1 MTVSPN
7 GTAPASIPRR
17 LFAQTDGVRGR
28 IALAAGFGLLASA
41 SGVLRLSV
49 QGVALASLF
58 EGEPFVD
65 VVPWLLAVVALP
77 LLRLTF
83 ITLQQLVGHETAAR
97 MKVRLRARIY
107 AHLLDLGPGSLGTR
121 RTGDVLVAA
130 VEAVEQLDVYFGR
143 YLPQLVVSF
152 VAPVGI
158 FLLMAWID
166 LPSALLFLAFAAL
179 ALLAP
184 NLFRTRTNLTSVER
198 RRAYD
203 DLAAEFVDAIQGLPT
218 LKAFGQGGRTG
229 KDLARRSWSLFE
241 ATMSVLALNIA
252 EGGVSNVAMLLG
264 AAVTLVWGAVRV
276 GSGDLGLAPLMI
288 LLFLGVEVFRPI
300 RELRQLRHQ
309 NLLAMAS
316 AIGVFDL
323 FDIRP
328 VVTDP
333 AQSAVP
339 AGASIE
345 PVIALRDVTFT
356 YPRATGGAARQPALG
371 RSLATGGD
379 VRRGV
384 SLEVPAGGSLAIVG
398 PSGAGKS
405 TIVSLL
411 MRFFDPQ
418 HGMVMIGGHDL
429 RTMTRAQVRDQ
440 MALVSQ
446 DTWLFH
452 GTVSENLR
460 VARTDASDA
469 DLVRACTAAG
479 AHTFVSELPAG
490 YGTIVGERGLRL
502 SGGQRQRLAIARAL
516 LKDAPI
522 LCLDEATSHVDAENE
537 AIIQA
542 ALAEA
547 MRGRTT
553 IVIAHRLS
561 TVSQCDHVVVLDRGQ
576 VVEAGSPADLRQ
588 RGGAFARLVAAQE
601 VAYAVEDT
609 ADFVP
614 TDASPVRSL
623 TEPEQVASESNVAMT
638 AIAEADS
645 GDAGAIETGW
655 RLLQLVRPQWVRLS
669 ITLAS
674 GILGAAASVALG
686 VTSGILAAAA
696 GVPGNSDTVATLT
709 IGVPVIAIVAAGLA
723 WFESWISHDMA
734 YRLLCEMRIALFARL
749 ERLAPAYLLGRRTGD
764 LTSMMTGDIET
775 VESFFAHAIAPA
787 FVAVLVPGFALA
799 VLAANSWVLALVL
812 VPFLIAVGF
821 SPYLIG
827 SRTDRIGNRL
837 RAQTGLVNAHVA
849 DSVQGLREVLA
860 YSYGT
865 RRLAEI
871 TRQSEALTSL
881 QVAYGRQLGFQTGMI
896 EGTQAY
902 GGLAVLAFGGWLS
915 TQGTIRATDLPLL
928 TMLAFT
934 CFGPIAQISQVAKE
948 LQGAFGSGRRLF
960 RVHDAPVAVDD
971 GPGVHTDAGSPA
983 DHPAIEFDGVTFAYE
998 PDLPPALAN
1007 VSFAIHAG
1015 ETVALVGQSG
1025 AGKSTVAHLALR
1037 FWDPQAGTIRV
1048 LGRDARTDILDDL
1061 RGRMAVVTQD
1071 IYLFRRTVRENIRLA
1086 HPEATDADVEAAC
1099 RRAQA
1104 HQFIEALPDGY
1115 DTRLEERGASLS
1127 GGQRQRLALA
1137 RALLRETPILILD
1150 EATSHLDAANEASVR
1165 DALVAASAGRAVL
1178 IIAHRLSTIR
1188 NADRIVVLQSGRI
1201 AEVGTHAELMGRDGA
1216 YANLMKSQM
1225 RQDARIGAP
1234 VTAG

>member
-1 MTVSPN
+1 MTVSTDP
-7 GTAPASIPRR
+7 PASTSVAWR
-17 LFAQTDGVRGR
+17 LFAQTDGARGR
-28 IALAAGFGLLASA
+28 IALAAGFGLLATA
-41 SGVLRLSV
+41 AGVLRLSV
-49 QGVALASLF
+49 QGVALARLF
-58 EGEPFVD
+58 AGAAFSD

-83 ITLQQLVGHETAAR
+83 ITLQQLVGHHTAAL

-158 FLLMAWID
+158 FCLMAWID
-166 LPSALLFLAFAAL
+166 VPSALLFLAFVAL

-184 NLFRTRTNLTSVER
+184 NLFRTRTNITSVER

-218 LKAFGQGGRTG
+218 LKAFGQGRRTG
-229 KDLARRSWSLFE
+229 EDLARRSWSLFE

-264 AAVTLVWGAVRV
+264 AAVTLSWGAIRV
-276 GSGDLGLAPLMI
+276 ESGDLGLAPLMI
-288 LLFLGVEVFRPI
+288 LLFLGAEVFRPI

-316 AIGVFDL
+316 AISIFDL
-323 FDIRP
+323 LDTRP

-333 AQSAVP
+333 DQSTMAR
-339 AGASIE
+339 GTTIE
-345 PVIALRDVTFT
+345 PFIALRDVTFT
-356 YPRATGGAARQPALG
+356 YPRGATDATRQPALN
-371 RSLATGGD
+371 
-379 VRRGV
+379 GV
-384 SLEVPAGGSLAIVG
+384 SCAVPVGGSLAIVG

-418 HGMVMIGGHDL
+418 RGTVSIGGHDL

-440 MALVSQ
+440 IALVSQ

-452 GTVSENLR
+452 GTVAENLR
-460 VARTDASDA
+460 IARTDASDA

-479 AHTFVSELPAG
+479 AHDFVSGLPDG

-522 LCLDEATSHVDAENE
+522 LILDEATAHVDAENE

-542 ALAEA
+542 SLAEV
-547 MRGRTT
+547 MQGRTT

-561 TVSQCDHVVVLDRGQ
+561 TVSQCDQVVVLDRGH
-576 VVEAGSPADLRQ
+576 VVETGSPADLRQ
-588 RGGAFARLVAAQE
+588 RNGAFARLVAAQE
-601 VAYAVEDT
+601 VAHLVVDAAEPRLTQVTIKQLDTGPERSTVATTTNHAAVEDT
-609 ADFVP
+609 GPD
-614 TDASPVRSL
+614 DASV
-623 TEPEQVASESNVAMT
+623 
-638 AIAEADS
+638 
-645 GDAGAIETGW
+645 IEVGR
-655 RLLQLVRPQWVRLS
+655 RLLLLVRPQWVRLS
-669 ITLAS
+669 VTLIS
-674 GILGAAASVALG
+674 GLLGAASSVALG
-686 VTSGILAAAA
+686 VTSGILAGAADVS
-696 GVPGNSDTVATLT
+696 GMSDTVATLA
-709 IGVPVIAIVAAGLA
+709 IGVPIIAVVAASLA

-764 LTSMMTGDIET
+764 LTSMMTGDVET

-799 VLAANSWVLALVL
+799 VLAANSWILALVL
-812 VPFLIAVGF
+812 VPFLVAVGL

-827 SRTDRIGNRL
+827 RRTDQIGNRL

-871 TRQSEALTSL
+871 TRQSEALTGL
-881 QVAYGRQLGFQTGMI
+881 QVAYGRQLGFQAGMI
-896 EGTQAY
+896 EGTQAF
-902 GGLAVLAFGGWLS
+902 GGLAVLAVGGWLS
-915 TQGTIRATDLPLL
+915 TQGAIRATDLPLL

-971 GPGVHTDAGSPA
+971 GPGLRLAAEIPSHQAVLA
-983 DHPAIEFDGVTFAYE
+983 FDGVTFAYE
-998 PDLPPALAN
+998 PGLPPALSN
-1007 VSFAIHAG
+1007 VSFAIRPG

-1037 FWDPQAGTIRV
+1037 FWDPQAGTIQI
-1048 LGRDARTDILDDL
+1048 LGHDARMDTLDNL

-1086 HPEATDADVEAAC
+1086 RPDATDADVEDAC

-1115 DTRLEERGASLS
+1115 DTRLAERGASLS
-1127 GGQRQRLALA
+1127 GGQRQRVALA

-1150 EATSHLDAANEASVR
+1150 EATSHLDAANETSVR
-1165 DALVAASAGRAVL
+1165 DAFVTASAGRAVL

-1188 NADRIVVLQSGRI
+1188 NADRIVVLHAGRI
-1201 AEVGTHAELMGRDGA
+1201 AEVGTHADLIARNGV
-1216 YANLMKSQM
+1216 YASLMKSQM
-1225 RQDARIGAP
+1225 RQDALIGIPIA
-1234 VTAG
+1234 VG

>member
-1 MTVSPN
+1 MTASPN

-58 EGEPFVD
+58 AGKPFGD

-97 MKVRLRARIY
+97 MKVRLRGRIY

-130 VEAVEQLDVYFGR
+130 VEAVEQLDIYFGR

-152 VAPVGI
+152 AAPVGI

-184 NLFRTRTNLTSVER
+184 NLFRTRTNVTSVER

-252 EGGVSNVAMLLG
+252 EGGVSNVAMLVG
-264 AAVTLVWGAVRV
+264 AAVTLAWGAVRV
-276 GSGDLGLAPLMI
+276 EAGDLGLAPLMI

-300 RELRQLRHQ
+300 RELRQLRHG

-316 AIGVFDL
+316 AIGIFDL
-323 FDIRP
+323 FDTRP

-333 AQSAVP
+333 ATSAVP
-339 AGASIE
+339 AGKAIE

-371 RSLATGGD
+371 RSLETGG
-379 VRRGV
+379 GV
-384 SLEVPAGGSLAIVG
+384 SFAVPAGGSLAIVG

-405 TIVSLL
+405 TVVSLL

-418 HGMVMIGGHDL
+418 GGTVMIGGHDL

-452 GTVSENLR
+452 GTVADNLR

-479 AHTFVSELPAG
+479 AHAFVSELPAG

-522 LCLDEATSHVDAENE
+522 LILDEATSHVDAENE
-537 AIIQA
+537 AIIQT

-561 TVSQCDHVVVLDRGQ
+561 TVSQCDQVVVLDRGQ

-588 RGGAFARLVAAQE
+588 RDGAFARLVAAQE
-601 VAYAVEDT
+601 VAYAVEDS

-614 TDASPVRSL
+614 VDATPVQSP
-623 TEPEQVASESNVAMT
+623 TEPERVASVSKVSMT
-638 AIAEADS
+638 AVAEADAD
-645 GDAGAIETGW
+645 DAGAIETGW

-669 ITLAS
+669 ITLAA

-686 VTSGILAAAA
+686 VTSGILAGAA

-971 GPGVHTDAGSPA
+971 GPGVRTDAGSPA

-998 PDLPPALAN
+998 PDLPPALAD
-1007 VSFAIHAG
+1007 VSFAIRAG

-1037 FWDPQAGTIRV
+1037 FWDPQVGMIRV
-1048 LGRDARTDILDDL
+1048 EGRDARTDILDDL

-1086 HPEATDADVEAAC
+1086 RPEATDADVEAAC

-1188 NADRIVVLQSGRI
+1188 NADRIVVLHAGRI
-1201 AEVGTHAELMGRDGA
+1201 AEVGTHADLMSRDGA

-1234 VTAG
+1234 VAAG

>member
-1 MTVSPN
+1 MTEPPD
-7 GTAPASIPRR
+7 GPASASIAWR
-17 LFAQTDGVRGR
+17 LFAQTDGARGR
-28 IALAAGFGLLASA
+28 IALAAGFGLLAA
-41 SGVLRLSV
+41 AAGVLRLSV
-49 QGVALASLF
+49 QGVALARLF
-58 EGEPFVD
+58 SGDPFGD

-77 LLRLTF
+77 LARLIF

-184 NLFRTRTNLTSVER
+184 NLFRTRTNVTSVER

-203 DLAAEFVDAIQGLPT
+203 DLAAEFVDSIQGLPT

-229 KDLARRSWSLFE
+229 EDLARRSWSLFE
-241 ATMSVLALNIA
+241 ATMSMLALNIA
-252 EGGVSNVAMLLG
+252 EGGASNVVMLLG
-264 AAVTLVWGAVRV
+264 AAITLAWGAVRV
-276 GSGDLGLAPLMI
+276 ETGDLGLAPLMI

-316 AIGVFDL
+316 AISIFDL
-323 FDIRP
+323 FDTRP
-328 VVTDP
+328 AVTDP
-333 AQSAVP
+333 TTSAVP
-339 AGASIE
+339 TGTPIE
-345 PVIALRDVTFT
+345 PDLALRDVSFT
-356 YPRATGGAARQPALG
+356 YPRATGGAVRQPALG
-371 RSLATGGD
+371 GISFA
-379 VRRGV
+379 
-384 SLEVPAGGSLAIVG
+384 VPAGGSLAIVG

-418 HGMVMIGGHDL
+418 SGTVMIGGHDL
-429 RTMTRAQVRDQ
+429 RTMTREQVRDQ

-452 GTVSENLR
+452 GTVADNLR
-460 VARTDASDA
+460 VARHHASDA

-479 AHTFVSELPAG
+479 AHAFVSELPAG
-490 YGTIVGERGLRL
+490 YDTIVGERGLRL

-522 LCLDEATSHVDAENE
+522 LILDEATSHVDAENE
-537 AIIQA
+537 AIIQVS
-542 ALAEA
+542 LAEA

-576 VVEAGSPADLRQ
+576 VVETGSPADLRQ

-601 VAYAVEDT
+601 VTYAVDDT
-609 ADFVP
+609 ASFVP
-614 TDASPVRSL
+614 TEGSPAQL
-623 TEPEQVASESNVAMT
+623 G
-638 AIAEADS
+638 AEAERAMVATTTSRASLADVEPD
-645 GDAGAIETGW
+645 DAGAIETGR

-669 ITLAS
+669 ITLAA

-686 VTSGILAAAA
+686 VTSGILAGAA
-696 GVPGNSDTVATLT
+696 GVPGMSGTVATLA

-734 YRLLCEMRIALFARL
+734 YRLLCEMRIALYARL

-764 LTSMMTGDIET
+764 LTSIMTGDIET

-871 TRQSEALTSL
+871 TRQSEALTGL

-896 EGTQAY
+896 EGTQAF

-971 GPGVHTDAGSPA
+971 GPGVPA
-983 DHPAIEFDGVTFAYE
+983 DAVIAADQPVLAFDGVTFAYE
-998 PDLPPALAN
+998 PGLPNVLAD
-1007 VSFAIHAG
+1007 VSFAIRAG
-1015 ETVALVGQSG
+1015 ETLALVGQSG
-1025 AGKSTVAHLALR
+1025 AGKSTVAHLSLR

-1048 LGRDARTDILDDL
+1048 LGRDARAEILDDL

-1086 HPEATDADVEAAC
+1086 RPEATDADVEDAC

-1104 HQFIEALPDGY
+1104 HRFIEALPDGY

-1165 DALVAASAGRAVL
+1165 DALVGASAGRAVL

-1188 NADRIVVLQSGRI
+1188 NADQIVVLQSGRI
-1201 AEVGTHAELMGRDGA
+1201 AEVGTHADLMARDGA
-1216 YANLMKSQM
+1216 YASLMRSQV
-1225 RQDARIGAP
+1225 RQDGRIGVSVA
-1234 VTAG
+1234 AG